1 MDFMAAINEEGATGL
16 SPPLAVPVPPQ
27 VVGINDSVQAC
38 RVLKQMYLPEI
49 ERMRALAIA
58 HIVTDE
64 ASQNEAITMAGQAK
78 KLATAIEKKRK
89 EVIEAPGEFVKTVN
103 NFVKVFKDTLDE
115 IDRKL
120 KAGIQAHITRVQM
133 QQREAQERARIE
145 AAKTQRELD
154 ARAAALNAQREADAR
169 KAVANGEPVKP
180 IEEEVLSPIVVAP
193 VVPVQK
199 VFRSET
205 GSSVHL
211 RKDWVWDI
219 LDISLIP
226 GKYHIIDKVAVNQAV
241 KSGIREIPGI
251 RIYESVSAIIKA

>member
-1 MDFMAAINEEGATGL
+1 
-16 SPPLAVPVPPQ
+16 
-27 VVGINDSVQAC
+27 
-38 RVLKQMYLPEI
+38 
-49 ERMRALAIA
+49 
-58 HIVTDE
+58 
-64 ASQNEAITMAGQAK
+64 
-78 KLATAIEKKRK
+78 
-89 EVIEAPGEFVKTVN
+89 
-103 NFVKVFKDTLDE
+103 
-115 IDRKL
+115 
-120 KAGIQAHITRVQM
+120 M

-169 KAVANGEPVKP
+169 KAVENGEPVKP
-180 IEEEVLSPIVVAP
+180 IEEEVLPPIVVAP

-251 RIYESVSAIIKA
+251 RIYESESAIIKA

>member
-1 MDFMAAINEEGATGL
+1 MDFMAAVKQVEEA
-16 SPPLAVPVPPQ
+16 PAVPVPPALI
-27 VVGINDSVQAC
+27 GINATHAC

-49 ERMRALAIA
+49 ERMKAQALA
-58 HIVTDE
+58 HVVTDE
-64 ASQNEAITMAGQAK
+64 AGQNGAITMAGQAK

-89 EVIEAPGEFVKTVN
+89 EVIEAPSEFVKTVN

-120 KAGIQAHITRVQM
+120 KAGIQAHMTKVQM
-133 QQREAQERARIE
+133 QQREAQERARME
-145 AAKTQRELD
+145 AAKIQQELD
-154 ARAAALNAQREADAR
+154 ARAAALNAQREAEAR
-169 KAVANGEPVKP
+169 KAVKTGKSVKP
-180 IEEEVLSPIVVAP
+180 IEDEVLAPIVVAP

-211 RKDWVWDI
+211 RKDWVWDV

-226 GKYHIIDKVAVNQAV
+226 GKYLMVDKVSVNQAV

-251 RIYESVSAIIKA
+251 RIYETESAIIKA

>member
-1 MDFMAAINEEGATGL
+1 MKSGFDFMAAVNN
-16 SPPLAVPVPPQ
+16 PPAEASIPPPAVI
-27 VVGINDSVQAC
+27 GINDPDQAC
-38 RVLKQMYLPEI
+38 RVLRRMYLPEI
-49 ERMRALAIA
+49 ERMKAQAMA
-58 HIVTDE
+58 HVVTDE

-103 NFVKVFKDTLDE
+103 SFVKVFRDSLDD

-120 KAGIQAHITRVQM
+120 KAGIQSHMIKIQM
-133 QQREAQERARIE
+133 EQREAQERARIE
-145 AAKTQRELD
+145 AAKIQHELD
-154 ARAAALNAQREADAR
+154 LRAAELNAQREAEAR
-169 KAVANGEPVKP
+169 KAAEKGEPAAP
-180 IEEEVLSPIVVAP
+180 MEPEVTAPVVVAP

-226 GKYHIIDKVAVNQAV
+226 GKYLVVDKVSVNQAI

-251 RIYESVSAIIKA
+251 RIYETESTVIKA

>member
-16 SPPLAVPVPPQ
+16 SPPLAVPVPLQ
-27 VVGINDSVQAC
+27 VIGINDSVQAC

-120 KAGIQAHITRVQM
+120 KVGIQAHITRVQM

-145 AAKTQRELD
+145 AAKMRMIKIND
-154 ARAAALNAQREADAR
+154 
-169 KAVANGEPVKP
+169 
-180 IEEEVLSPIVVAP
+180 
-193 VVPVQK
+193 
-199 VFRSET
+199 
-205 GSSVHL
+205 
-211 RKDWVWDI
+211 
-219 LDISLIP
+219 
-226 GKYHIIDKVAVNQAV
+226 GKMA
-241 KSGIREIPGI
+241 
-251 RIYESVSAIIKA
+251 